1 MNTQQPII
9 EAIQNGDLHALHH
22 AIEDLLV
29 SADANEQY
37 EMADYLMNFGYL
49 KQADEIYAHLVY
61 LFPEEAQLKIDRAT
75 VLMELEAEDEAL
87 EMLMDVKEDAPEYP
101 QALLALA
108 DYYQMQGLY
117 EVAERHIDYAME
129 LLPAEPL
136 LLFAKAELMMEMG
149 RLSEAARL
157 YEEVYATDKEIA
169 GVRIIER
176 LADVHRQGGSYEEA
190 LHYYQHALK
199 DTTSADLLFGAA
211 YASFQAEQYEQAIRY
226 LEDLKVFDPDYF
238 AGYLLLAQSYAMQE
252 NNKKALEVIKEGITR
267 DEYDK
272 ELYLFAGKMAIKNSL
287 PEEAEAFLR
296 QAIALDP
303 EYMEAV
309 LTLVSMLSNDERDE
323 ELIEIVE
330 GLHTIDFE
338 WSTLSTF
345 AAAAYDRL
353 EDYEKASKHYA
364 NAYQDHDDDALFL
377 EKYVYFLLEDGQH
390 DKAKEVAKKLNALQP
405 EEQEWLDLL
414 TRFDEQ

>member
-9 EAIQNGDLHALHH
+9 DAIHNGDLHALHH

-37 EMADYLMNFGYL
+37 EMADYLMNFGYM

-61 LFPEEAQLKIDRAT
+61 LFPNEAQLKIDRAT
-75 VLMELEAEDEAL
+75 VLMELEQEDEAL
-87 EMLMDVKEDAPEYP
+87 ELLMDIPATADEYP

-117 EVAERHIDYAME
+117 EVAERQINVALD
-129 LLPAEPL
+129 LLPKEPL

-157 YEEVYATDKEIA
+157 YEEVYATEKEIA
-169 GVRIIER
+169 GIRIIER
-176 LADVHRQGGSYEEA
+176 LAEVHRQAGSYEEA
-190 LHYYQHALK
+190 LHHYGHALK
-199 DTTSADLLFGAA
+199 DTTSPDLLFGAA
-211 YASFQAEQYEQAIRY
+211 YAAFQSEQYEQAIRH

-238 AGYLLLAQSYAMQE
+238 AAYLLLAQSYAMQE

-272 ELYLFAGKMAIKNSL
+272 ELYLFAGKMAIKNNK
-287 PEEAEAFLR
+287 PEEAEQFLR

-309 LTLVSMLSNDERDE
+309 LTLVSMLSTKERDE
-323 ELIEIVE
+323 EIIEIVE
-330 GLHTIDFE
+330 GLHKDDFD

-345 AAAAYDRL
+345 AAESYDRL
-353 EDYEKASKHYA
+353 EQYEEANKHYTI
-364 NAYQDHDDDALFL
+364 AYRDHDDDVDFL

-390 DKAKEVAKKLNALQP
+390 EKALEVAKKLNAMQP
-405 EEQEWLDLL
+405 EEQQWIELMN
-414 TRFDEQ
+414 RFETL